1 MSDPNQPFQPP
12 PPPPFAET
20 PSTPAETMPTS
31 ATLTGI
37 FFEPGRVFE
46 ALRERPRFLAAGL
59 ILLLLTIVVTVVL
72 FLRVDMGQFIR
83 DQMDKS
89 PRNAQMS
96 EQEKEMGVK
105 FGKIIGAVAVPA
117 SVPITIAAGAALYM
131 LGVMA
136 FGGSI
141 TYKQSLSVWVYS
153 SLPPTVLGTIVAIMV
168 LFLKAPDQ
176 VNPERLL
183 VTNPGA
189 FMGPDTSAVL
199 TAVLAQF
206 DLLRFYGLFLAA
218 LGLRKVARMSS
229 GAAWGVVITLWLLG
243 AIIKVAS
250 AAIFGG

>member
-59 ILLLLTIVVTVVL
+59 ILLMLTIVVTVVL

-141 TYKQSLSVWVYS
+141 TYKQSLSVWAYS

-168 LFLKAPDQ
+168 LFLKSSDQ